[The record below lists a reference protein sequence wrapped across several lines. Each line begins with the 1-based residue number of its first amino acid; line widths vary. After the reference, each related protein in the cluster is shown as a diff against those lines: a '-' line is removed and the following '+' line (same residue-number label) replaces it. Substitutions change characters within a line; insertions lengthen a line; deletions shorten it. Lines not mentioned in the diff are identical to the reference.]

1 MNEQI
6 TITICGDPIAQKR
19 PRFSRQGKFVRVY
32 SCQETEAGKF
42 RWDMAHQADGIKAP
56 QGVPVALACDFIM
69 PIPSSISQ
77 KKKEAMDDTPHVKKP
92 DLDNL
97 VKFVKDCA
105 NGVLWDDDSQVC
117 NLTAAKRYGQLP
129 RTIISIAFD
138 RA

>member
-1 MNEQI
+1 MDEQVSVVI
-6 TITICGDPIAQKR
+6 FGDPIAQKR

-32 SCQETEAGKF
+32 SCQDTEAGKF

-56 QGVPVALACDFIM
+56 QGVPVALQCHFIM
-69 PIPSSISQ
+69 PIPASISQ
-77 KKKEAMDDTPHVKKP
+77 KKKDALNDSPHVKKP

-117 NLTAAKRYGQLP
+117 DLVAAKRYGQSP
-129 RTIISIAFD
+129 RTIIEVTWNPA
-138 RA
+138 